1 MQLTLLDLIIFG
13 AIAALAFKGYGLGF
27 IDNVIGFSG
36 LLFVLFIAVQN
47 MDRFT
52 KLLHNT
58 IPTNQITLTFIAFL
72 ILAGGGWF
80 FVEKVVAKLQT
91 HINPP
96 DKWKQADKVAGG
108 LMGVIQGIMLVS
120 VFGMMISFLPFESIK
135 KQQERSIFL
144 RPTIK
149 AAPYVFNVF
158 SVFFPNAK
166 SFVEQ
171 LRTSFGEDA
180 HKSDDAQQLLKVLD
194 GQDTTPQTQP
204 PYQSD
209 NGEGYYGPPR
219 RE

>member
-1 MQLTLLDLIIFG
+1 MQLTLLDLLICG
-13 AIAALAFKGYGLGF
+13 VVAALAFKGYGLGLV
-27 IDNVIGFSG
+27 DNIIGFSG

-52 KLLHNT
+52 KLLYTT

-72 ILAGGGWF
+72 LLAGGGWF
-80 FVEKVVAKLQT
+80 FVEKVVAKLQM

-96 DKWKQADKVAGG
+96 ANWKNADKVAGG

-120 VFGMMISFLPFESIK
+120 IFGMMITFLPFDGVK
-135 KQQERSIFL
+135 RQQERSIFL

-149 AAPYVFNVF
+149 SAPYIFNVF

-180 HKSDDAQQLLKVLD
+180 VKSDNAQELLKVLD
-194 GQDTTPQTQP
+194 GQETTTPRP
-204 PYQSD
+204 QSSYPQD
-209 NGEGYYGPPR
+209 SDGYYGPQPR
-219 RE
+219 E

>member
-1 MQLTLLDLIIFG
+1 MQLTLLDLIICG
-13 AIAALAFKGYGLGF
+13 AIAALAFKGYTLGLV
-27 IDNVIGFSG
+27 DNIIGFSG

-52 KLLHNT
+52 KLLHST

-80 FVEKVVAKLQT
+80 FVEKVVAKLQA

-96 DKWKQADKVAGG
+96 DKWKNADKAAGG
-108 LMGVIQGIMLVS
+108 LMGIIQGIMLVS
-120 VFGMMISFLPFESIK
+120 VFGMMISFLPFEGIK

-149 AAPYVFNVF
+149 AAPYIFNVF

-171 LRTSFGEDA
+171 LRTSFGDDA
-180 HKSDDAQQLLKVLD
+180 IKSDDAQQLLKVLD
-194 GQDTTPQTQP
+194 GEETTPRPQP
-204 PYQSD
+204 YPQD
-209 NGEGYYGPPR
+209 NGDGYYGPPK